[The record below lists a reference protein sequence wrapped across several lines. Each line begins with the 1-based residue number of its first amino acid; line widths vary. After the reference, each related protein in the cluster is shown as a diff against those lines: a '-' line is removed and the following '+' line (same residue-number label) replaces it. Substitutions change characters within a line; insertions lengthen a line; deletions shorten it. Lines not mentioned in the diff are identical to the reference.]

1 MTEACDALVVPVAAA
16 ARLSGPAAAVDAAT
30 GGALEAVRNLGDFDG
45 RVQSTRLVHISAGLQ
60 ARRVLLVGTGDGGGD
75 ATENGRLAGG
85 AAIQILSGMTVR
97 AAAVVLPERS
107 DDSFVQGLTEGLGLA
122 SYRFDWFHSC
132 SSSSA
137 WNRSWNAVAG
147 GGFHRSGC
155 PGLAMLTGADGD
167 DGNPASGFTLEMD
180 LRVDITVD
188 GQGSI
193 SRVWTRRLASGA
205 QTQISASGGLVVIR
219 PGGRLATARRWVA
232 DLVA

>member
-1 MTEACDALVVPVAAA
+1 M
-16 ARLSGPAAAVDAAT
+16 
-30 GGALEAVRNLGDFDG
+30 
-45 RVQSTRLVHISAGLQ
+45 QRLVPLVFFQ
-60 ARRVLLVGTGDGGGD
+60 FRV
-75 ATENGRLAGG
+75 E
-85 AAIQILSGMTVR
+85 
-97 AAAVVLPERS
+97 P
-107 DDSFVQGLTEGLGLA
+107 
-122 SYRFDWFHSC
+122 FH
-132 SSSSA
+132 
-137 WNRSWNAVAG
+137 
-147 GGFHRSGC
+147 
-155 PGLAMLTGADGD
+155 GD